1 MKNKNIVIIGGAG
14 FLGSHLS
21 NHLVRHNNVLVL
33 DNLLS
38 GKKEYLD
45 SKIRFRK
52 YDIRYSTIRLYKILR
67 DFKIDYVFHLA
78 ACPFIPDSYENPNE
92 FIDIN
97 VNGTLNVLKACQEA
111 SVKKIIVYSSSEIY
125 GGTKTREE
133 SITEKTPPFPRS
145 LYATSKLAA
154 DRISYNFFKEH
165 EVPVIILRQFNS
177 FGPNWTQPYVIPEIM
192 RQLSKGSTLK
202 LGNLKACRDFIY
214 VKDQVRMVSELMKFG
229 IPGEVYNLGSEKG
242 YSIEEIA
249 KLIGK
254 IMNKEPNIQ
263 VKTSKLRPDDVN
275 FLLSDNTKIHSI
287 INSRSEYSF
296 EEGLIETYGWFKSK
310 FCN

>member
-14 FLGSHLS
+14 FLESHLS

-97 VNGTLNVLKACQEA
+97 VNGTLNVLKACQ
-111 SVKKIIVYSSSEIY
+111 K
-125 GGTKTREE
+125 
-133 SITEKTPPFPRS
+133 
-145 LYATSKLAA
+145 
-154 DRISYNFFKEH
+154 H
-165 EVPVIILRQFNS
+165 
-177 FGPNWTQPYVIPEIM
+177 
-192 RQLSKGSTLK
+192 LSRK
-202 LGNLKACRDFIY
+202 
-214 VKDQVRMVSELMKFG
+214 
-229 IPGEVYNLGSEKG
+229 
-242 YSIEEIA
+242 
-249 KLIGK
+249 
-254 IMNKEPNIQ
+254 
-263 VKTSKLRPDDVN
+263 
-275 FLLSDNTKIHSI
+275 
-287 INSRSEYSF
+287 
-296 EEGLIETYGWFKSK
+296 
-310 FCN
+310 